1 MGATCSIAPCG
12 ATQGGSS
19 THWGAPINT
28 KETIDAVLALKTWAV
43 VGLGNNPERAAFGV
57 AKLLQDKAHHIIP
70 VYPRA
75 EVVHG
80 EIGYKT
86 LSEIPEPVDV
96 VDCFVNS
103 SLVGKIVDEAI
114 AIGAK
119 AVWLQLDVIDND
131 AIARAQAAGLL
142 TIMDRCPAIE
152 YRARA

>member
-1 MGATCSIAPCG
+1 MDVTCSIEPCG
-12 ATQGGSS
+12 ATQVGNS
-19 THWGAPINT
+19 THWGALINT
-28 KETIDAVLALKTWAV
+28 KETIDAVLALNTWAI

-57 AKLLQDKAHHIIP
+57 AKLLQDKGHQIIP

-80 EIGYKT
+80 KIGYTT
-86 LSEIPEPVDV
+86 LAEIPQSVDV

-103 SLVGKIVDEAI
+103 TLVGKVVDEAI

-119 AVWLQLDVIDND
+119 AVWLQLDVIDEE

-142 TIMDRCPAIE
+142 TVMDRCPAIE
-152 YRARA
+152 YRARS